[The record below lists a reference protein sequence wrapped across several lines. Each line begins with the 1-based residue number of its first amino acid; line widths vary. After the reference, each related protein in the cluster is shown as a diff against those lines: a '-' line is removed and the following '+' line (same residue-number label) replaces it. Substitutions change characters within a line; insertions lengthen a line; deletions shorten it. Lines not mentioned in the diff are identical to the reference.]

1 MLLGASTTH
10 MVHKREIQKSLAA
23 KIGSSVAAVR
33 KETGWTQGELAERVG
48 VETETV
54 SRFERGATL
63 PSLVTLQKLAVALN
77 TTMADLIG
85 EGSSMPNDQARV
97 ISAWLADLPYDDR
110 EFIVGMLKSWC
121 AHLRVR

>member
-1 MLLGASTTH
+1 MLDVSTTF
-10 MVHKREIQKSLAA
+10 MVLKSEIQKSLAI
-23 KIGSSVAAVR
+23 KIGGSVAAIR
-33 KETGWTQGELAERVG
+33 KENGWTQGGLAERIG

-63 PSLVTLQKLAVALN
+63 PSLVTLQRLALALN

-97 ISAWLADLPYDDR
+97 ISAWLADLRSGDR
-110 EFIVGMLKSWC
+110 EFIVGMLKHWC
-121 AHLRVR
+121 AHLRGG

>member
-1 MLLGASTTH
+1 

-23 KIGSSVAAVR
+23 KIGLSVAAVR

-63 PSLVTLQKLAVALN
+63 PSLVTLQKLAAALN

-85 EGSSMPNDQARV
+85 EGSTMPNDQARV
-97 ISAWLADLPYDDR
+97 ICAWLADLQSDDR
-110 EFIVGMLKSWC
+110 EFVVSMLKHWC
-121 AHLRVR
+121 VHLRGR

>member
-1 MLLGASTTH
+1 

-33 KETGWTQGELAERVG
+33 KGTGWTQGELAERVG
-48 VETETV
+48 VETETI
-54 SRFERGATL
+54 SRFERGATI

-85 EGSSMPNDQARV
+85 EGSPMPNDQARV
-97 ISAWLADLPYDDR
+97 VAAWLSDLSEKDR
-110 EFIVGMLKSWC
+110 EFAMSVLKQLC
-121 AHLRVR
+121 AHLHD